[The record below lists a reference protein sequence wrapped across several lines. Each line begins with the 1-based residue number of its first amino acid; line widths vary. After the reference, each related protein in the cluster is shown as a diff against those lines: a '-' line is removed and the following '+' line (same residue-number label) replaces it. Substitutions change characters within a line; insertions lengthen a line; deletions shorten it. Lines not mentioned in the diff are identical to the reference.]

1 MGARGRGARARA
13 AAPAA
18 VPAERGRVGL
28 AGNVAAAAAVLFGAA
43 TGPAAALDGGVLKEK
58 GHAFAESSAQVLR
71 TVGAKELRGAI
82 QSAVDVAV
90 SVDPNKALKAVDAG
104 LQAVQSAPPQEL
116 VKAVNAAEAATA
128 EAVKSGNVIPSD
140 ATIDGVVDA
149 VADVAAKMDAGK
161 VKAFAG
167 AATDAAKTI
176 DGKSMMGL
184 TMAGA
189 KVGLSS
195 DKSALASA
203 TAAAGDL
210 LLALSK

>member
-1 MGARGRGARARA
+1 MAQPRALRGFLT
-13 AAPAA
+13 AA
-18 VPAERGRVGL
+18 VVVL
-28 AGNVAAAAAVLFGAA
+28 AGAA
-43 TGPAAALDGGVLKEK
+43 GPALAIDKAALQEK

-71 TVGAKELRGAI
+71 TVGGKELKGAI
-82 QSAVDVAV
+82 ASAVDVAV
-90 SVDPNKALKAVDAG
+90 SVDPAKALKAVDAG
-104 LQAVQSAPPQEL
+104 LQAVQSAPPASL
-116 VKAVNAAEAATA
+116 VKAVAAAEAATA

-149 VADVAAKMDAGK
+149 AADVAGAMDAGK
-161 VKAFAG
+161 VKAFAA

-195 DKSALASA
+195 DKAALASA

-210 LLALSK
+210 LVALSK